1 MTIDASVAGRS
12 YPPSAPYEV
21 GREKVRE
28 FAGVLGET
36 HPAYY
41 EAAAAQALGHA
52 DVIAPPTFAS
62 ILTLISWRQVMADL
76 GVDFAQVLH
85 IDQRF
90 VVVRPLHVGD
100 VVTSVAVVDEVRE
113 RMGASWLV
121 IRTDIRTVP
130 KSSDGAGE
138 DVCTAYSTIMVRGEA
153 A

>member
-1 MTIDASVAGRS
+1 MTIDPSVAGRS

-21 GREKVRE
+21 GRQKVRE
-28 FAGVLGET
+28 FASVLGDS

-41 EAAAAQALGHA
+41 DTAAAQALGHA

-76 GVDFAQVLH
+76 DIDFSQVLH

-90 VVVRPLHVGD
+90 VVTRPLHVGD
-100 VVTSVAVVDEVRE
+100 VVVGEAVVDEVRE

-121 IRTDIRTVP
+121 IRTEIRTE
-130 KSSDGAGE
+130 AGE
-138 DVCTAYSTIMVRGEA
+138 HVCTALSTIMVRGEA